1 MASINE
7 FIALVKGEGLARSNR
22 YLVII
27 TPPAS
32 LISDAPDDKLT
43 FYCDSVSMPG
53 MNLLSNPTNTFG
65 EQREVVYNRS
75 FEPVNLE
82 FILDQ
87 EMEIKKFF
95 DEWQA
100 RIVNPVSRMIGYY
113 QDYIGRI
120 EIQQLDFSENE
131 SPKYAMKLYEAFP
144 KSVAAINFSSGSK
157 DVTKLSVSIEYKYW
171 RQLTIDKQEAPRPSP
186 VPTNSIGS
194 GVSSANLNPR
204 LSGQNVL
211 DVPNQASDEAPQ

>member
-1 MASINE
+1 MATINE

-22 YLVII
+22 YQVII

-32 LISDAPDDKLT
+32 IMTDSPNRKLS
-43 FYCDSVSMPG
+43 FYCDSVTMPG
-53 MNLLSNPTNTFG
+53 MNLLSNPTSTYG

-75 FEPVNLE
+75 FEPINLE
-82 FILDQ
+82 FIMDQ

-100 RIVNPVSRMIGYY
+100 RIINPVSRMVGYY

-144 KSVAAINFSSGSK
+144 KSVAAISFSSGSK

-186 VPTNSIGS
+186 VPMNNVGS
-194 GVSSANLNPR
+194 GVSSANLSSR

-211 DVPNQASDEAPQ
+211 DVPNQSSDEAPQ